1 MGEYYYLPALGTGTA
16 WPETV
21 AVTQYPKVDFWLVL
35 CHNLFVSAPS
45 PITDRELLTGQLY
58 ADETSPAIRTAVYQR
73 YAIPPIDGGQR
84 VPHVFPQRG
93 DERVADVA
101 APVATM

>member
-1 MGEYYYLPALGTGTA
+1 MPGDRDCY
-16 WPETV
+16 PE
-21 AVTQYPKVDFWLVL
+21 VDFSRVL

-45 PITDRELLTGQLY
+45 PIIDRELLTGQLY
-58 ADETSPAIRTAVYQR
+58 ADETPHAIRTAVYQH
-73 YAIPPIDGGQR
+73 YAISPVDGIQR